1 MFMTF
6 NSNLGIGFI
15 FHLEVLIGIDSSLGF
30 GLLMWAAKA
39 LETPRSNVLLFGNFN
54 TNIMG

>member
-1 MFMTF
+1 M
-6 NSNLGIGFI
+6 IGFI